1 MFLVAAVPA
10 LAACGGPEGAPSTPS
25 APTPTAPVT
34 AEIARAVPRAEPTQ
48 APSPTPTTAPP
59 AAPATSSPAPTAT
72 AESTATAAAG
82 PSPTST
88 PSAAPAATE
97 TPRPAAS
104 PTATPEP
111 EPGEEDRSS
120 SLKVITVLPFDAI
133 PAILDPSFVTGDD
146 AREQYS
152 SDEMVL
158 GLSIGDDSRAYSIP
172 YLSSR
177 EIVNDVVGCVPVAVT
192 W

>member
-1 MFLVAAVPA
+1 MRAGTARNRPAPRLMLLVPVVLA
-10 LAACGGPEGAPSTPS
+10 LAVCGGPEGGTST
-25 APTPTAPVT
+25 
-34 AEIARAVPRAEPTQ
+34 PTQ

-72 AESTATAAAG
+72 AESTATAAAA

-88 PSAAPAATE
+88 PTAAPAATE

-111 EPGEEDRSS
+111 VEEDRSS

-133 PAILDPSFVTGDD
+133 PAILAPSFVTGDD

-177 EIVNDVVGCVPVAVT
+177 EIVNDVVGGVPVAVT

>member
-1 MFLVAAVPA
+1 MLLVPVVLA
-10 LAACGGPEGAPSTPS
+10 LAACGGPEAAPGTPS
-25 APTPTAPVT
+25 APTATAPVT
-34 AEIARAVPRAEPTQ
+34 AEVARAVPGAEPTR
-48 APSPTPTTAPP
+48 APSPTPTT

-72 AESTATAAAG
+72 AESTAAAAAA

-88 PSAAPAATE
+88 PTAAPAPTE

-158 GLSIGDDSRAYSIP
+158 GLSIGDDPRAYSIP

-177 EIVNDVVGCVPVAVT
+177 EIVNDVVGGVPVAVT

>member
-1 MFLVAAVPA
+1 MLLVPVVLA
-10 LAACGGPEGAPSTPS
+10 LAACGGPAAEPSTPS
-25 APTPTAPVT
+25 APTATAPVT
-34 AEIARAVPRAEPTQ
+34 AEVARAVPGAEPTQ

-72 AESTATAAAG
+72 AESTATAAAA

-88 PSAAPAATE
+88 PTAAPAPTE
-97 TPRPAAS
+97 TPRPA
-104 PTATPEP
+104 ATPEP

-120 SLKVITVLPFDAI
+120 VLKVITVLPFDAI

-158 GLSIGDDSRAYSIP
+158 GLSIGDDRRAYSIP

-177 EIVNDVVGCVPVAVT
+177 EIVNDVVGGVPVAVT